1 MSKNEKIEMT
11 IKIEKFPYFIKLE
24 ISRSKKKKYLK
35 NWGKNR

>member
-24 ISRSKKKKYLK
+24 ISRSKKKKILEK
-35 NWGKNR
+35 LG